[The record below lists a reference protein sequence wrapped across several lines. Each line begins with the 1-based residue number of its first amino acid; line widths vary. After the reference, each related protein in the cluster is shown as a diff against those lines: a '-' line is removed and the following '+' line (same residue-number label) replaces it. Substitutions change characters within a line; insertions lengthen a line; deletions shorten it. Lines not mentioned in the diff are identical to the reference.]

1 MDLIDQDADER
12 LQSATQMKQEY
23 EQRLSTARDEADTL
37 VKNATTT
44 AQKRGDELL
53 QILIS
58 LINLLILF
66 LMLKKFLFKP
76 VQKIMAARQAQVD
89 QVYEDADKRLQSATQ
104 MKQEYE
110 QRLSNA
116 RDEADTLVKNAT
128 VTAQKRGDQLMSEA
142 QQQASRLKQKA
153 EEEIEQQKK
162 QMLNEVRQD
171 ISELAVDIASKV
183 IEREIKQGDYDAFVD
198 EFIRN
203 VGDKT

>member
-1 MDLIDQDADER
+1 MMV
-12 LQSATQMKQEY
+12 QS
-23 EQRLSTARDEADTL
+23 LDIIS
-37 VKNATTT
+37 VNIW
-44 AQKRGDELL
+44 

-66 LMLKKFLFKP
+66 LLLKKFLFKP
-76 VQKIMAARQAQVD
+76 VQHMMTTRQAQVD
-89 QVYEDADKRLQSATQ
+89 QVYEDADKSLQSANQ

-128 VTAQKRGDQLMSEA
+128 ATAQQRGDQLLSEA
-142 QQQASRLKQKA
+142 QQQASRLRQKA

-171 ISELAVDIASKV
+171 ISGLAVDIASKV
-183 IEREIKQGDYDAFVD
+183 IEREINQGDYDAFVD

>member
-1 MDLIDQDADER
+1 MV
-12 LQSATQMKQEY
+12 QS
-23 EQRLSTARDEADTL
+23 LDIIS
-37 VKNATTT
+37 VNIW
-44 AQKRGDELL
+44 

-58 LINLLILF
+58 LINLLLLF

-76 VQKIMAARQAQVD
+76 VQKIMAQRQAQVD
-89 QVYEDADKRLQSATQ
+89 QVYADADQRLESATQ

-110 QRLSNA
+110 HRLSTA
-116 RDEADTLVKNAT
+116 REEADTLVKNAT
-128 VTAQKRGDQLMSEA
+128 ATAQQRGDQLLSEA

-183 IEREIKQGDYDAFVD
+183 IEREINQGDYDAFVD

-203 VGDKT
+203 VGDKP

>member
-1 MDLIDQDADER
+1 MV
-12 LQSATQMKQEY
+12 QS
-23 EQRLSTARDEADTL
+23 LDIIS
-37 VKNATTT
+37 VNIW
-44 AQKRGDELL
+44 

-183 IEREIKQGDYDAFVD
+183 IEREINKGDYDAFVD

-203 VGDKT
+203 VGDKS

>member
-1 MDLIDQDADER
+1 MMV
-12 LQSATQMKQEY
+12 QS
-23 EQRLSTARDEADTL
+23 LDIIS
-37 VKNATTT
+37 VNIW
-44 AQKRGDELL
+44 

-183 IEREIKQGDYDAFVD
+183 IEREINKGDYDAFVD

-203 VGDKT
+203 VGDKS

>member
-1 MDLIDQDADER
+1 MV
-12 LQSATQMKQEY
+12 QS
-23 EQRLSTARDEADTL
+23 LDIIS
-37 VKNATTT
+37 VNIW
-44 AQKRGDELL
+44 

-183 IEREIKQGDYDAFVD
+183 IEREINKGDYDAFVD